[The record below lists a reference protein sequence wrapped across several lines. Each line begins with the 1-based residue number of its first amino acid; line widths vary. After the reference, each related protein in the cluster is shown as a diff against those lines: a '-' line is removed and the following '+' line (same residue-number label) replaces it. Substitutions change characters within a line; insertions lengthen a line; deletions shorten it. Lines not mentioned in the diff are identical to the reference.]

1 MYTQCPDCGVAFRVS
16 AKVLKQAAGDVRCG
30 GCGQAFN
37 ALENLSEK
45 MPADA
50 TEFDTNT
57 DLPELTPE
65 ISQSI
70 SAAQSAALLKTLD
83 ELAGSDVRI
92 EDTGVEWRVVNDAE
106 DAESATEGSATEI
119 FASPGESNVDE
130 LLVESA
136 TPVDEVLSATIV
148 ETSIEELRFDDN
160 TPLPDDFGQ
169 SDESSSVESVKQTV
183 DFDDPD
189 ESEVDGDNALSEITL
204 SEPGEWED
212 ILDEFDDIAEEV
224 SGTVQ
229 DIEEEDEGDTAVH
242 NPDTQEPDELT
253 SEDSDEDTEEAL
265 EFEFDDAT
273 DDVADDAADGEFELA
288 QQTEEEISMNMM
300 IDQELLS
307 LATEDKDGF
316 ASTIVIAEE
325 DAEDKAI
332 EEPPVAADEQG
343 DSTGFEEIVMEGEV
357 VRTTL
362 SDMKRQADMAN
373 AADLL
378 AKGKTQANE
387 PGKTKSAGT
396 NSGMIGGLVVLILL
410 LVIQIMHQ
418 SREALATMPTFN
430 GLIGPIY
437 RALGRPLQPAWDITG
452 WRFEATKGS
461 TDQNDSELTIYSRI
475 GNKSD
480 GPLPYPLI
488 GISLTDR
495 FEETIGSRVL
505 DPAEYLA
512 NDLDP
517 RKLVQPGNTF
527 NAVISIQSPSDDATG
542 FKLNVCY
549 RLSGE
554 LLRCAIEDFK

>member
-16 AKVLKQAAGDVRCG
+16 AKVLKQAAGDVLCG
-30 GCGQAFN
+30 GCGKAFS

-70 SAAQSAALLKTLD
+70 SAAQNAALLKTLD
-83 ELAGSDVRI
+83 KLAGSDVRI
-92 EDTGVEWRVVNDAE
+92 EDTGVEWRVVDDAE
-106 DAESATEGSATEI
+106 DAESATKGSATEI
-119 FASPGESNVDE
+119 FASPGESSVDE

-160 TPLPDDFGQ
+160 TPLPDDFGHG
-169 SDESSSVESVKQTV
+169 DESSSVESVKRTV
-183 DFDDPD
+183 DIDDPD
-189 ESEVDGDNALSEITL
+189 ESEVDDDNALSEITL
-204 SEPGEWED
+204 SEPGEWEG
-212 ILDEFDDIAEEV
+212 ILDEFDDVAEEV

-253 SEDSDEDTEEAL
+253 SEDSDADEEEDEAL
-265 EFEFDDAT
+265 EFD
-273 DDVADDAADGEFELA
+273 LA
-288 QQTEEEISMNMM
+288 QQTEEEITMNMM

-332 EEPPVAADEQG
+332 EEPPVAADELG

-387 PGKTKSAGT
+387 AGKTKSAGI
-396 NSGMIGGLVVLILL
+396 NSSMIGGLVVLILL

-512 NDLDP
+512 TDLDP

-549 RLSGE
+549 RLSAE

>member
-16 AKVLKQAAGDVRCG
+16 AKVLKQAAGDVLCG
-30 GCGQAFN
+30 GCGKAFS

-70 SAAQSAALLKTLD
+70 SAAQNAALLKTLD
-83 ELAGSDVRI
+83 KLAGSDVRI
-92 EDTGVEWRVVNDAE
+92 EDTGVEWRVVDDAE
-106 DAESATEGSATEI
+106 DAESATKGSATEI
-119 FASPGESNVDE
+119 FASPGESSVDE

-169 SDESSSVESVKQTV
+169 GDESPSVESVKRTV
-183 DFDDPD
+183 DIDDPD
-189 ESEVDGDNALSEITL
+189 ESEVDDDNALSEITL
-204 SEPGEWED
+204 SEPGEWEG
-212 ILDEFDDIAEEV
+212 ILDEFDDVAEEV

-242 NPDTQEPDELT
+242 NPDTQKPDELI
-253 SEDSDEDTEEAL
+253 SEDSDADEEEDEAL
-265 EFEFDDAT
+265 EFD
-273 DDVADDAADGEFELA
+273 LA

-332 EEPPVAADEQG
+332 EEPPVAADELG

-373 AADLL
+373 AAELL
-378 AKGKTQANE
+378 AKGRTQANE
-387 PGKTKSAGT
+387 AGKTKSTGT

-512 NDLDP
+512 TDLDP

-549 RLSGE
+549 RLSAE

>member
-16 AKVLKQAAGDVRCG
+16 AKVLKQAAGDVLCG
-30 GCGQAFN
+30 GCGKAFS

-70 SAAQSAALLKTLD
+70 SAAQNAALLKTLD
-83 ELAGSDVRI
+83 KLAGSDVRI
-92 EDTGVEWRVVNDAE
+92 EDTGVEWRVVDDAE
-106 DAESATEGSATEI
+106 DAESATKGSATEI
-119 FASPGESNVDE
+119 FASPGESSVDE

-169 SDESSSVESVKQTV
+169 GDESSSVESVKRTV
-183 DFDDPD
+183 DIDDPD
-189 ESEVDGDNALSEITL
+189 ESEVDDDNALSEITL
-204 SEPGEWED
+204 SEPGEWEG
-212 ILDEFDDIAEEV
+212 ILDEFDDVAEEV
-224 SGTVQ
+224 SGTAQ

-242 NPDTQEPDELT
+242 NPDTQEPDELI
-253 SEDSDEDTEEAL
+253 SEDSDADEEEDEAL
-265 EFEFDDAT
+265 EFD
-273 DDVADDAADGEFELA
+273 LA

-332 EEPPVAADEQG
+332 EEPPVAADELG

-373 AADLL
+373 AAELL
-378 AKGKTQANE
+378 AKGRTQANE
-387 PGKTKSAGT
+387 AGKTKSAGT

-512 NDLDP
+512 TDLDP

-549 RLSGE
+549 RLSAE

>member
-16 AKVLKQAAGDVRCG
+16 AKVLKQAAGDVLCG
-30 GCGQAFN
+30 GCGKAFS

-65 ISQSI
+65 MSQSI
-70 SAAQSAALLKTLD
+70 SAAQNTALLKTLD
-83 ELAGSDVRI
+83 KLAGSDVRI
-92 EDTGVEWRVVNDAE
+92 EDTGVEWRVVDDAE
-106 DAESATEGSATEI
+106 DAESATKGSATEI
-119 FASPGESNVDE
+119 FASPGESSVDE

-160 TPLPDDFGQ
+160 TPLPDDFGHG
-169 SDESSSVESVKQTV
+169 DESSSVESVKRTV
-183 DFDDPD
+183 DIDDPD
-189 ESEVDGDNALSEITL
+189 ESEVDDDNALSEITL
-204 SEPGEWED
+204 SEPGEWEG
-212 ILDEFDDIAEEV
+212 ILDEFDDVAEEV

-242 NPDTQEPDELT
+242 NPDTQEPDELI
-253 SEDSDEDTEEAL
+253 SEDSDADEEEDEAL
-265 EFEFDDAT
+265 EFD
-273 DDVADDAADGEFELA
+273 LA

-316 ASTIVIAEE
+316 ASTIVIAE
-325 DAEDKAI
+325 DKAI
-332 EEPPVAADEQG
+332 EEPPVAADKLG

-373 AADLL
+373 AAELL

-387 PGKTKSAGT
+387 AGKTKSAGI

-512 NDLDP
+512 TDLDP

-549 RLSGE
+549 RLSAE

>member
-30 GCGQAFN
+30 SCGQAFN

-57 DLPELTPE
+57 DLPELAPE

-92 EDTGVEWRVVNDAE
+92 EDTGVEWRVVDDAE

-169 SDESSSVESVKQTV
+169 DDKSSSVEGVKQTV
-183 DFDDPD
+183 DIDDPN
-189 ESEVDGDNALSEITL
+189 ENEVDDDNALSEITL

-212 ILDEFDDIAEEV
+212 ILDEFDDVAEED
-224 SGTVQ
+224 SGTVL
-229 DIEEEDEGDTAVH
+229 DIVEEDAGDTAAH
-242 NPDTQEPDELT
+242 NPDTQEPDELI
-253 SEDSDEDTEEAL
+253 SEDSDEEEEEAL
-265 EFEFDDAT
+265 KIVSDN
-273 DDVADDAADGEFELA
+273 VAGDAADDEFDLA
-288 QQTEEEISMNMM
+288 TQTEEEISMNMM

-332 EEPPVAADEQG
+332 EEPPVAAEELG

-378 AKGKTQANE
+378 AMGKTQANE
-387 PGKTKSAGT
+387 AGKTKSAGT

-517 RKLVQPGNTF
+517 RTLVQPGNTF

>member
-30 GCGQAFN
+30 SCGQAFN

-57 DLPELTPE
+57 DLPELAPE

-92 EDTGVEWRVVNDAE
+92 EDTGVEWRVVDDAE

-169 SDESSSVESVKQTV
+169 DDQSSSVEGVKQTV
-183 DFDDPD
+183 DIDDPN
-189 ESEVDGDNALSEITL
+189 ENEVDDDNALSEITL

-212 ILDEFDDIAEEV
+212 ILDEFDDVAEED
-224 SGTVQ
+224 SGTVL
-229 DIEEEDEGDTAVH
+229 DIVEEDAGDTAAH
-242 NPDTQEPDELT
+242 NPDTQEPDELI
-253 SEDSDEDTEEAL
+253 SEDSDEEEEEAL
-265 EFEFDDAT
+265 KIVSDDAT
-273 DDVADDAADGEFELA
+273 DGVADDAADDEFDLA
-288 QQTEEEISMNMM
+288 PQTEEEISMNMM

-332 EEPPVAADEQG
+332 EEPPVAADELG

-378 AKGKTQANE
+378 AMGKTQANE
-387 PGKTKSAGT
+387 AGKTKSAGT

-461 TDQNDSELTIYSRI
+461 TDQNDSELTIYSRV

-517 RKLVQPGNTF
+517 RTLVQPGNTF

>member
-16 AKVLKQAAGDVRCG
+16 AKVLKQAAGDVLCG
-30 GCGQAFN
+30 GCGKAFS

-70 SAAQSAALLKTLD
+70 SAAQNAALLKTLD
-83 ELAGSDVRI
+83 KLAGSDVRI
-92 EDTGVEWRVVNDAE
+92 EDTGVEWRVVDDAE
-106 DAESATEGSATEI
+106 DAESATKGSATEI
-119 FASPGESNVDE
+119 FASPGESSVDE

-160 TPLPDDFGQ
+160 TPLPDDFGHG
-169 SDESSSVESVKQTV
+169 DESSSVESVKRTV
-183 DFDDPD
+183 DIDDPD
-189 ESEVDGDNALSEITL
+189 ESEVDDDNALSEITL
-204 SEPGEWED
+204 SEPGEWEG
-212 ILDEFDDIAEEV
+212 ILDEFDDVAEEV

-253 SEDSDEDTEEAL
+253 SEDSDADEEEDEAL
-265 EFEFDDAT
+265 EFD
-273 DDVADDAADGEFELA
+273 LA

-325 DAEDKAI
+325 DGEDKAI
-332 EEPPVAADEQG
+332 EEPPVAADELG

-378 AKGKTQANE
+378 AKGRTQANE
-387 PGKTKSAGT
+387 AGKTKSAGI

-512 NDLDP
+512 TDLDP

-549 RLSGE
+549 RLSAE

>member
-30 GCGQAFN
+30 SCGQAFN

-57 DLPELTPE
+57 DLPELAPE

-92 EDTGVEWRVVNDAE
+92 EDTGVEWRVVDDAE

-119 FASPGESNVDE
+119 FARPGESNVDE

-169 SDESSSVESVKQTV
+169 DDKSSSVEGVKQTV
-183 DFDDPD
+183 DIDDPN
-189 ESEVDGDNALSEITL
+189 ENEVDDDNALSEITL

-212 ILDEFDDIAEEV
+212 ILDEFDDVAEED
-224 SGTVQ
+224 SGTVL
-229 DIEEEDEGDTAVH
+229 DIVEEDAGDTAAH
-242 NPDTQEPDELT
+242 NPDTQEPDELI
-253 SEDSDEDTEEAL
+253 SEDSDEEEEEAL
-265 EFEFDDAT
+265 KIVSDN
-273 DDVADDAADGEFELA
+273 VADDAADDEFDLA
-288 QQTEEEISMNMM
+288 TQTEEEISMNMM

-332 EEPPVAADEQG
+332 EEPPVAAEELG

-378 AKGKTQANE
+378 AMGKTQANE
-387 PGKTKSAGT
+387 AGKTKSAGT

-517 RKLVQPGNTF
+517 RTLVQPGNTF

>member
-37 ALENLSEK
+37 ALDNLSEK

-57 DLPELTPE
+57 NLPELTPE

-83 ELAGSDVRI
+83 ELAGADVRI
-92 EDTGVEWRVVNDAE
+92 EDTGVEWCVVDDAE
-106 DAESATEGSATEI
+106 DAESATEGSAAEI

-160 TPLPDDFGQ
+160 TPLPEDFGQ
-169 SDESSSVESVKQTV
+169 DDESSSVESVKQTV
-183 DFDDPD
+183 DIDDLD
-189 ESEVDGDNALSEITL
+189 ESEVDDALSEITL

-212 ILDEFDDIAEEV
+212 ILDEFDDVAEED
-224 SGTVQ
+224 SGTVR
-229 DIEEEDEGDTAVH
+229 DIVEEDEGDTAAH

-253 SEDSDEDTEEAL
+253 SEDSDED
-265 EFEFDDAT
+265 
-273 DDVADDAADGEFELA
+273 VANDAADDQFDLA
-288 QQTEEEISMNMM
+288 PQTEEEISMNMM

-332 EEPPVAADEQG
+332 EEPPVAADELG

-378 AKGKTQANE
+378 AKGKTKANE
-387 PGKTKSAGT
+387 AGETKSAGI

-410 LVIQIMHQ
+410 LVIQVMHQ

>member
-37 ALENLSEK
+37 ALDNLSEK

-57 DLPELTPE
+57 NLPELTPE

-83 ELAGSDVRI
+83 ELAGADVRI
-92 EDTGVEWRVVNDAE
+92 EDTGVEWRVVDDAE

-160 TPLPDDFGQ
+160 TPLPEDFGQ
-169 SDESSSVESVKQTV
+169 DDESSSVESVKQTV
-183 DFDDPD
+183 DIDDLD
-189 ESEVDGDNALSEITL
+189 ESEVDDALSEITL

-212 ILDEFDDIAEEV
+212 ILDEFDDVAEED
-224 SGTVQ
+224 SGTVR
-229 DIEEEDEGDTAVH
+229 DIVEEDEGDTAAH

-253 SEDSDEDTEEAL
+253 SEDSDED
-265 EFEFDDAT
+265 
-273 DDVADDAADGEFELA
+273 VANDAADDQFDLA
-288 QQTEEEISMNMM
+288 PQTEEEISMNMM

-332 EEPPVAADEQG
+332 EEPPVAADELG

-378 AKGKTQANE
+378 AKGKTKANE
-387 PGKTKSAGT
+387 AGETKSAGI

-410 LVIQIMHQ
+410 LVIQVMHQ

>member
-16 AKVLKQAAGDVRCG
+16 AKVLKQAAGDVLCG
-30 GCGQAFN
+30 GCGKAFS

-70 SAAQSAALLKTLD
+70 SAAQNAALLKTLD
-83 ELAGSDVRI
+83 KLAGSDVRI
-92 EDTGVEWRVVNDAE
+92 EDTGVEWRVVDDAE
-106 DAESATEGSATEI
+106 DAESATKGSATEI
-119 FASPGESNVDE
+119 FASPGESSVDE

-160 TPLPDDFGQ
+160 TPLPDDFGHG
-169 SDESSSVESVKQTV
+169 DESSSVESVKRTV
-183 DFDDPD
+183 DIDDPD
-189 ESEVDGDNALSEITL
+189 ESEVDDDNALSEITL
-204 SEPGEWED
+204 SEPGEWEG
-212 ILDEFDDIAEEV
+212 ILDEFDDVAEEV

-253 SEDSDEDTEEAL
+253 SEDSDADEEEDEAL
-265 EFEFDDAT
+265 EFD
-273 DDVADDAADGEFELA
+273 LA
-288 QQTEEEISMNMM
+288 QQTEEEITMNMM

-332 EEPPVAADEQG
+332 EEPPVAADELG

-387 PGKTKSAGT
+387 AGKTKSAGI

-512 NDLDP
+512 TDLDP

-549 RLSGE
+549 RLSAE

>member
-16 AKVLKQAAGDVRCG
+16 AKVLKQAAGDVLCG
-30 GCGQAFN
+30 GCGKAFS

-70 SAAQSAALLKTLD
+70 SAAQNAALLKTLD
-83 ELAGSDVRI
+83 KLAGSDVRI
-92 EDTGVEWRVVNDAE
+92 EDTGVEWRVVDDAE
-106 DAESATEGSATEI
+106 DAESATKGSATEI
-119 FASPGESNVDE
+119 FASPGESSVDE

-169 SDESSSVESVKQTV
+169 GDESSSVESVKRTV
-183 DFDDPD
+183 DIDDPD
-189 ESEVDGDNALSEITL
+189 ESEVDDDNALSEITL
-204 SEPGEWED
+204 SEPGEWEG
-212 ILDEFDDIAEEV
+212 ILDEFDDVAEEV

-242 NPDTQEPDELT
+242 NPDTQKPDELI
-253 SEDSDEDTEEAL
+253 SEDSDADEEEDEAL
-265 EFEFDDAT
+265 EFD
-273 DDVADDAADGEFELA
+273 LA

-332 EEPPVAADEQG
+332 EEPPVAADELG

-373 AADLL
+373 AAELL
-378 AKGKTQANE
+378 AKGRTQANE
-387 PGKTKSAGT
+387 AGKTKSTGT

-512 NDLDP
+512 TDLDP

-549 RLSGE
+549 RLSAE

>member
-16 AKVLKQAAGDVRCG
+16 AKVLKQAAGDVLCG
-30 GCGQAFN
+30 GCGKAFS

-70 SAAQSAALLKTLD
+70 SAAQNAALLKTLD
-83 ELAGSDVRI
+83 KLAGSDVRI
-92 EDTGVEWRVVNDAE
+92 EDTGVEWRVVDDAE
-106 DAESATEGSATEI
+106 DAESATKGSATEI
-119 FASPGESNVDE
+119 FASPGESSVDE

-169 SDESSSVESVKQTV
+169 GDESSSVESVKRTV
-183 DFDDPD
+183 DIDDPD
-189 ESEVDGDNALSEITL
+189 ESEVDDDNALSEITL
-204 SEPGEWED
+204 SEPGEWEG
-212 ILDEFDDIAEEV
+212 ILDEFDDVAEEV

-253 SEDSDEDTEEAL
+253 SEDSDADEEEDEAL
-265 EFEFDDAT
+265 EFD
-273 DDVADDAADGEFELA
+273 LA

-332 EEPPVAADEQG
+332 EEPPVAADELG

-373 AADLL
+373 TAELL

-387 PGKTKSAGT
+387 AGKTKSAGI
-396 NSGMIGGLVVLILL
+396 NSSMIGGLVVLILL

-512 NDLDP
+512 TDLDP

-549 RLSGE
+549 RLSAE

>member
-16 AKVLKQAAGDVRCG
+16 AKVLKQAAGDVLCG
-30 GCGQAFN
+30 GCGKAFS

-70 SAAQSAALLKTLD
+70 SAAQNAALLKTLD
-83 ELAGSDVRI
+83 KLAGSDVRI
-92 EDTGVEWRVVNDAE
+92 EDTGVEWRVVDDAE
-106 DAESATEGSATEI
+106 DAESATKGSATEI
-119 FASPGESNVDE
+119 FASPGESSVDE

-160 TPLPDDFGQ
+160 TPLPDDFGHG
-169 SDESSSVESVKQTV
+169 DESSSVESVKRTV
-183 DFDDPD
+183 DIDDPD
-189 ESEVDGDNALSEITL
+189 ESEVDDDNALSEITL
-204 SEPGEWED
+204 SEPGEWEG
-212 ILDEFDDIAEEV
+212 ILDEFDDVAEEV

-242 NPDTQEPDELT
+242 NPDTQEPDELI
-253 SEDSDEDTEEAL
+253 SEDSDADEEEDEAL
-265 EFEFDDAT
+265 EFD
-273 DDVADDAADGEFELA
+273 LA
-288 QQTEEEISMNMM
+288 QQTEEEITMNMM

-332 EEPPVAADEQG
+332 EEPPVAADELG

-387 PGKTKSAGT
+387 AGKTKSAGI

-512 NDLDP
+512 TDLDP

-549 RLSGE
+549 RLSAE

>member
-30 GCGQAFN
+30 SCGQAFN

-92 EDTGVEWRVVNDAE
+92 EDTGVEWRVVDDAE

-169 SDESSSVESVKQTV
+169 DDKSSSVEGVKQTV
-183 DFDDPD
+183 DIDDPN
-189 ESEVDGDNALSEITL
+189 ENEVDDDNALSEITL

-212 ILDEFDDIAEEV
+212 ILDEFDDVAEED
-224 SGTVQ
+224 SGTVL
-229 DIEEEDEGDTAVH
+229 DIVEEDAGDTAAH
-242 NPDTQEPDELT
+242 NPDTQEPDELI
-253 SEDSDEDTEEAL
+253 SEDSDEEEEEAL
-265 EFEFDDAT
+265 KIVSDDAT
-273 DDVADDAADGEFELA
+273 DSVADDAADDEFDLA
-288 QQTEEEISMNMM
+288 PQTEEEISMNMM

-332 EEPPVAADEQG
+332 EEPPVAADELG

-378 AKGKTQANE
+378 AMGKTNANE
-387 PGKTKSAGT
+387 AGKTKSAGT

-512 NDLDP
+512 TDLDP
-517 RKLVQPGNTF
+517 RTLVQPGNTF

>member
-16 AKVLKQAAGDVRCG
+16 AKVLKQAAGDVLCG
-30 GCGQAFN
+30 GCGKAFS

-70 SAAQSAALLKTLD
+70 SAAQNAALLKTLD
-83 ELAGSDVRI
+83 KLAGSDVRI
-92 EDTGVEWRVVNDAE
+92 EDTGVEWRVVDDAE
-106 DAESATEGSATEI
+106 DAESATKGSATEI
-119 FASPGESNVDE
+119 FASPGESSVDE

-160 TPLPDDFGQ
+160 TPLPDDFGHG
-169 SDESSSVESVKQTV
+169 DESSSVESVKRTV
-183 DFDDPD
+183 DIDDPD
-189 ESEVDGDNALSEITL
+189 ESEVDDDNALSEITL
-204 SEPGEWED
+204 SEPGEWEG
-212 ILDEFDDIAEEV
+212 ILDEFDDVAEEV

-253 SEDSDEDTEEAL
+253 SEDSDADEEEDEAL
-265 EFEFDDAT
+265 EFD
-273 DDVADDAADGEFELA
+273 LA

-332 EEPPVAADEQG
+332 EEPPVAADELG

-387 PGKTKSAGT
+387 AGKTKSAGI
-396 NSGMIGGLVVLILL
+396 NSSMIGGLVVLILL

-512 NDLDP
+512 TDLDP

-549 RLSGE
+549 RLSAE

>member
-16 AKVLKQAAGDVRCG
+16 AKVLKQAAGDVLCG
-30 GCGQAFN
+30 GCGKAFS

-70 SAAQSAALLKTLD
+70 SAAQNAALLKTLD
-83 ELAGSDVRI
+83 KLAGSDVRI
-92 EDTGVEWRVVNDAE
+92 EDTGVEWRVVDDAE
-106 DAESATEGSATEI
+106 DAESATKGSATEI
-119 FASPGESNVDE
+119 FASPGESSVDE

-169 SDESSSVESVKQTV
+169 DDESSSVESVKRTV
-183 DFDDPD
+183 DIDDPD
-189 ESEVDGDNALSEITL
+189 ESEVDDDNALSEITL
-204 SEPGEWED
+204 SEPGEWEG
-212 ILDEFDDIAEEV
+212 ILDKFDDVAEEV

-253 SEDSDEDTEEAL
+253 SEDSDADEEEDEAL
-265 EFEFDDAT
+265 EFDLE
-273 DDVADDAADGEFELA
+273 

-332 EEPPVAADEQG
+332 EEPPVAADELG

-418 SREALATMPTFN
+418 SREALAIMPTFN

-437 RALGRPLQPAWDITG
+437 RALGRPVQPAWDITG

>member
-30 GCGQAFN
+30 SCGQAFN

-92 EDTGVEWRVVNDAE
+92 EDTGVEWRVVDDAE

-169 SDESSSVESVKQTV
+169 DDKSSSVEGVKQTV
-183 DFDDPD
+183 DIDDPN
-189 ESEVDGDNALSEITL
+189 ENEVDDDNALSEITL

-212 ILDEFDDIAEEV
+212 ILDEFDDVAEED
-224 SGTVQ
+224 SGTVL
-229 DIEEEDEGDTAVH
+229 DIVEEDAGDTAAH
-242 NPDTQEPDELT
+242 NPDTQEPDELI
-253 SEDSDEDTEEAL
+253 SEDSDEEEEEAL
-265 EFEFDDAT
+265 KIVSDN
-273 DDVADDAADGEFELA
+273 VAGDAADDEFDLA
-288 QQTEEEISMNMM
+288 TQTEEEISMNMM

-325 DAEDKAI
+325 DADDKAM
-332 EEPPVAADEQG
+332 EEPPVAAEELG
-343 DSTGFEEIVMEGEV
+343 DRTGFE
-357 VRTTL
+357 
-362 SDMKRQADMAN
+362 
-373 AADLL
+373 
-378 AKGKTQANE
+378 
-387 PGKTKSAGT
+387 
-396 NSGMIGGLVVLILL
+396 
-410 LVIQIMHQ
+410 VI
-418 SREALATMPTFN
+418 
-430 GLIGPIY
+430 
-437 RALGRPLQPAWDITG
+437 
-452 WRFEATKGS
+452 
-461 TDQNDSELTIYSRI
+461 
-475 GNKSD
+475 
-480 GPLPYPLI
+480 
-488 GISLTDR
+488 
-495 FEETIGSRVL
+495 
-505 DPAEYLA
+505 
-512 NDLDP
+512 
-517 RKLVQPGNTF
+517 
-527 NAVISIQSPSDDATG
+527 
-542 FKLNVCY
+542 
-549 RLSGE
+549 
-554 LLRCAIEDFK
+554 DF

>member
-30 GCGQAFN
+30 SCGQAFN

-92 EDTGVEWRVVNDAE
+92 EDTGVEWRVVDDAE

-169 SDESSSVESVKQTV
+169 DDKSSSVEGVKQTV
-183 DFDDPD
+183 DIDDPN
-189 ESEVDGDNALSEITL
+189 ENEVDDDNALSEITL

-212 ILDEFDDIAEEV
+212 ILDEFDDVAEED
-224 SGTVQ
+224 SGTVL
-229 DIEEEDEGDTAVH
+229 DIVEEDAGDTAAH
-242 NPDTQEPDELT
+242 NPDTQEPDELI
-253 SEDSDEDTEEAL
+253 SEDSDEEEEEAL
-265 EFEFDDAT
+265 KIVSDN
-273 DDVADDAADGEFELA
+273 VAGDAADDEFDLA
-288 QQTEEEISMNMM
+288 TQTEEEISMNMM

-332 EEPPVAADEQG
+332 EEPPVAAEELG

-378 AKGKTQANE
+378 AMGKTQANE
-387 PGKTKSAGT
+387 AGKTKSAGT

-517 RKLVQPGNTF
+517 RTLVQPGNTF

>member
-16 AKVLKQAAGDVRCG
+16 AKVLKQAAGDVLCG
-30 GCGQAFN
+30 GCGKAFS

-70 SAAQSAALLKTLD
+70 SAAQNAALLKTLD
-83 ELAGSDVRI
+83 KLAGSDVRI
-92 EDTGVEWRVVNDAE
+92 EDTGVEWRVVDDAE
-106 DAESATEGSATEI
+106 DAESATKGSATEI
-119 FASPGESNVDE
+119 FASPGESSVDE

-160 TPLPDDFGQ
+160 TPLPDDFGHG
-169 SDESSSVESVKQTV
+169 DESSSVESVKRTV
-183 DFDDPD
+183 DIDDPD
-189 ESEVDGDNALSEITL
+189 ESEVDDDNALSEITL
-204 SEPGEWED
+204 SEPGEWEG
-212 ILDEFDDIAEEV
+212 ILDEFDDVAEEV

-253 SEDSDEDTEEAL
+253 SEDSDADEEEDEAL
-265 EFEFDDAT
+265 EFD
-273 DDVADDAADGEFELA
+273 LA
-288 QQTEEEISMNMM
+288 QQTEEEITMNMM

-332 EEPPVAADEQG
+332 EEPPVAADELG

-373 AADLL
+373 AAELL
-378 AKGKTQANE
+378 AKGRTQANE
-387 PGKTKSAGT
+387 AGKTKSAGI
-396 NSGMIGGLVVLILL
+396 NSSMIGGLVVLILL

-512 NDLDP
+512 TDLDP

-549 RLSGE
+549 RLSAE

>member
-16 AKVLKQAAGDVRCG
+16 AKVLKQAAGDVLCG
-30 GCGQAFN
+30 GCGKAFS

-70 SAAQSAALLKTLD
+70 SAAQNAALLKTLD
-83 ELAGSDVRI
+83 KLAGSDVRI
-92 EDTGVEWRVVNDAE
+92 EDTGVEWRVVDDAE
-106 DAESATEGSATEI
+106 DAESATKGSATEI
-119 FASPGESNVDE
+119 FASPGESSVDE

-160 TPLPDDFGQ
+160 TPLPDDFGHG
-169 SDESSSVESVKQTV
+169 DESSSVESVKRTV
-183 DFDDPD
+183 DIDDPD
-189 ESEVDGDNALSEITL
+189 ESEVDDDNALSEITL
-204 SEPGEWED
+204 SEPGEWEG
-212 ILDEFDDIAEEV
+212 ILDEFDDVAEEV

-242 NPDTQEPDELT
+242 NPDTQEPDELI
-253 SEDSDEDTEEAL
+253 SEDSDADEEEDEAL
-265 EFEFDDAT
+265 EFD
-273 DDVADDAADGEFELA
+273 LA

-332 EEPPVAADEQG
+332 EEPPVAADELG

-387 PGKTKSAGT
+387 AGKTKSAGI

-512 NDLDP
+512 TDLDP

-549 RLSGE
+549 RLSAE

>member
-16 AKVLKQAAGDVRCG
+16 AKVLKQAAGDVLCG
-30 GCGQAFN
+30 GCGKAFS

-70 SAAQSAALLKTLD
+70 SAAQNAALLKTLD
-83 ELAGSDVRI
+83 KLAGSDVRI
-92 EDTGVEWRVVNDAE
+92 EDTGVEWRVVDDAE
-106 DAESATEGSATEI
+106 DAESATKGSATEI
-119 FASPGESNVDE
+119 FASPGESSVDE

-169 SDESSSVESVKQTV
+169 DDESSSVESVKRTV
-183 DFDDPD
+183 DIDDPD
-189 ESEVDGDNALSEITL
+189 ESEVDDDNALSEITL
-204 SEPGEWED
+204 SEPGEWEG
-212 ILDEFDDIAEEV
+212 ILDEFDDVAEEV

-253 SEDSDEDTEEAL
+253 SEDSDADEEEDEAL
-265 EFEFDDAT
+265 EFDLE
-273 DDVADDAADGEFELA
+273 

-332 EEPPVAADEQG
+332 EEPPVAADELG

-378 AKGKTQANE
+378 AKGKMQANE
-387 PGKTKSAGT
+387 PGKTKSAGI

-437 RALGRPLQPAWDITG
+437 RALGRPVQPAWDITG

-495 FEETIGSRVL
+495 FEETIGSRML

-512 NDLDP
+512 TDLDP

-549 RLSGE
+549 RLSAE

>member
-16 AKVLKQAAGDVRCG
+16 AKVLKQAAGDVLCG
-30 GCGQAFN
+30 GCGKAFS

-70 SAAQSAALLKTLD
+70 SAAQNTALLKTLD
-83 ELAGSDVRI
+83 KLAGSDVRI
-92 EDTGVEWRVVNDAE
+92 EDTGVEWRVVDDAE
-106 DAESATEGSATEI
+106 DAESATKGSATEI
-119 FASPGESNVDE
+119 FASPGESSVDE

-160 TPLPDDFGQ
+160 TPLPDDFGHG
-169 SDESSSVESVKQTV
+169 DESSSVESVKRTV
-183 DFDDPD
+183 DIDDPD
-189 ESEVDGDNALSEITL
+189 ESEVDDDNALSEITL
-204 SEPGEWED
+204 SEPGEWEG
-212 ILDEFDDIAEEV
+212 ILDEFDDVAEEV

-242 NPDTQEPDELT
+242 NPDTQEPDELI
-253 SEDSDEDTEEAL
+253 SEDSDADEEEDEAL
-265 EFEFDDAT
+265 EFD
-273 DDVADDAADGEFELA
+273 LA

-316 ASTIVIAEE
+316 ASTIVIAE
-325 DAEDKAI
+325 DKAI
-332 EEPPVAADEQG
+332 EEPPVAADKLG

-373 AADLL
+373 AAELL

-387 PGKTKSAGT
+387 AGKTKSAGI

-512 NDLDP
+512 TDLDP

-549 RLSGE
+549 RLSAE

>member
-30 GCGQAFN
+30 SCGQAFN

-57 DLPELTPE
+57 DLPELAPE

-92 EDTGVEWRVVNDAE
+92 EDTGVEWRVVDDAE

-169 SDESSSVESVKQTV
+169 DDKSSSVEGVKQTV
-183 DFDDPD
+183 DIDDPN
-189 ESEVDGDNALSEITL
+189 ENEVDDDNALSEITL

-212 ILDEFDDIAEEV
+212 ILDEFDDVAEED
-224 SGTVQ
+224 SGTVL
-229 DIEEEDEGDTAVH
+229 DIVEEDAGDTAAH
-242 NPDTQEPDELT
+242 NPDTQEPDELI
-253 SEDSDEDTEEAL
+253 SEDSDEEEEEAL
-265 EFEFDDAT
+265 KIVSDN
-273 DDVADDAADGEFELA
+273 VAGDAADDEFDLA
-288 QQTEEEISMNMM
+288 TQTEEEISMNMM
-300 IDQELLS
+300 IDQELLG

-332 EEPPVAADEQG
+332 EEPPVAADELG
-343 DSTGFEEIVMEGEV
+343 DSTGFEEIVIEGEV

-378 AKGKTQANE
+378 AMGKTNANE
-387 PGKTKSAGT
+387 AGKTKSAGT

-517 RKLVQPGNTF
+517 RTLVQPGNTF

>member
-16 AKVLKQAAGDVRCG
+16 AKVLKQAAGDVLCG
-30 GCGQAFN
+30 GCGKAFS

-70 SAAQSAALLKTLD
+70 SAAQNTALLKTLD
-83 ELAGSDVRI
+83 KLAGSDVRI
-92 EDTGVEWRVVNDAE
+92 EDTGVEWRVVDDAE
-106 DAESATEGSATEI
+106 DAESATKGSATEI
-119 FASPGESNVDE
+119 FASPGESSVDE

-160 TPLPDDFGQ
+160 TPLPDDFGHG
-169 SDESSSVESVKQTV
+169 DESSSVESVKRTV
-183 DFDDPD
+183 DIDDPD
-189 ESEVDGDNALSEITL
+189 ESEVDDDNALSEITL
-204 SEPGEWED
+204 SEPGEWEG
-212 ILDEFDDIAEEV
+212 ILDEFDDVAEEV

-242 NPDTQEPDELT
+242 NPDTQEPDELI
-253 SEDSDEDTEEAL
+253 SEDSDADEEEDEAL
-265 EFEFDDAT
+265 EFD
-273 DDVADDAADGEFELA
+273 LA

-316 ASTIVIAEE
+316 ASTIVIAE
-325 DAEDKAI
+325 DKAI
-332 EEPPVAADEQG
+332 EEPPVAADELG

-387 PGKTKSAGT
+387 AGKTKSAGI

-512 NDLDP
+512 TDLDP

-549 RLSGE
+549 RLSAE

>member
-30 GCGQAFN
+30 SCGQAFN

-57 DLPELTPE
+57 DLPELAPE

-92 EDTGVEWRVVNDAE
+92 EDTGVEWRVVDDAE

-169 SDESSSVESVKQTV
+169 DDKSSSVEGVKQTV
-183 DFDDPD
+183 DIDDPN
-189 ESEVDGDNALSEITL
+189 ENEVDDDNALSEITL

-212 ILDEFDDIAEEV
+212 ILDEFDDVAEED
-224 SGTVQ
+224 SGTVL
-229 DIEEEDEGDTAVH
+229 DIVEEDAGDTAAH
-242 NPDTQEPDELT
+242 NPDTQEPDELI
-253 SEDSDEDTEEAL
+253 SEDSDEEEEEAL
-265 EFEFDDAT
+265 KIVSDN
-273 DDVADDAADGEFELA
+273 VADDAADDEFDLA
-288 QQTEEEISMNMM
+288 TQTEEEISMNMM

-332 EEPPVAADEQG
+332 EEPPVAAEELG

-378 AKGKTQANE
+378 AMGKTQANE
-387 PGKTKSAGT
+387 AGKTKSAGT

-517 RKLVQPGNTF
+517 RTLVQPGNTF

>member
-30 GCGQAFN
+30 SCGQAFN

-92 EDTGVEWRVVNDAE
+92 EDTGVEWRVVDDAE

-169 SDESSSVESVKQTV
+169 DDKSSSVEGVKQTV
-183 DFDDPD
+183 DIDDPN
-189 ESEVDGDNALSEITL
+189 ENEVDDDNALSEITL

-212 ILDEFDDIAEEV
+212 ILDEFDDVAEED
-224 SGTVQ
+224 SGTVL
-229 DIEEEDEGDTAVH
+229 DIVEEDAGDTAAH
-242 NPDTQEPDELT
+242 NPDTQEPDELI
-253 SEDSDEDTEEAL
+253 SEDSDEEEEEAL
-265 EFEFDDAT
+265 KIVSDN
-273 DDVADDAADGEFELA
+273 VADDAADDEFDLA
-288 QQTEEEISMNMM
+288 TQTEEEISMNMM

-332 EEPPVAADEQG
+332 EEPPVAAEELG
-343 DSTGFEEIVMEGEV
+343 DSTGFEEIVIEGEV

-378 AKGKTQANE
+378 AMGKTQANE
-387 PGKTKSAGT
+387 AGKTKSAGT

-517 RKLVQPGNTF
+517 RTLVQPGNTF

>member
-30 GCGQAFN
+30 SCGQAFN

-57 DLPELTPE
+57 DLPELAPE

-92 EDTGVEWRVVNDAE
+92 EDTGVEWRVVDDAE

-169 SDESSSVESVKQTV
+169 DDKSSSVEGVKQTV
-183 DFDDPD
+183 DIDDPN
-189 ESEVDGDNALSEITL
+189 ENEVDDDNALSEITL

-212 ILDEFDDIAEEV
+212 ILDEFDDVAEED
-224 SGTVQ
+224 SGTVL
-229 DIEEEDEGDTAVH
+229 DIVEEDAGDTAAH
-242 NPDTQEPDELT
+242 NPDTQEPDELI
-253 SEDSDEDTEEAL
+253 SEDSDEEEEEAL
-265 EFEFDDAT
+265 EFVSDDAT
-273 DDVADDAADGEFELA
+273 DGVADDAADDEFDLA
-288 QQTEEEISMNMM
+288 PQTEEEISMNMM
-300 IDQELLS
+300 IDQELLG

-332 EEPPVAADEQG
+332 EEPPVAADELG

-378 AKGKTQANE
+378 AMGKTKANE
-387 PGKTKSAGT
+387 AGKTKSAGT

-517 RKLVQPGNTF
+517 RTLVQPGNTF

>member
-30 GCGQAFN
+30 SCGQAFN

-92 EDTGVEWRVVNDAE
+92 EDTGVEWRVVDDAE

-169 SDESSSVESVKQTV
+169 DDKSSSVEGVKQTV
-183 DFDDPD
+183 DIDDPN
-189 ESEVDGDNALSEITL
+189 ENEVDDDNALSEITL

-212 ILDEFDDIAEEV
+212 ILDEFDDVAEED
-224 SGTVQ
+224 SGTVL
-229 DIEEEDEGDTAVH
+229 DIVEEDAGDTAAH
-242 NPDTQEPDELT
+242 NPDTQEPDELI
-253 SEDSDEDTEEAL
+253 SEDSDEEEEEAL
-265 EFEFDDAT
+265 KIVSDN
-273 DDVADDAADGEFELA
+273 VADDAADDEFDLA
-288 QQTEEEISMNMM
+288 TQTEEEISMNMM

-332 EEPPVAADEQG
+332 EEPPVAAEELG

-378 AKGKTQANE
+378 AMGKTQANE
-387 PGKTKSAGT
+387 AGKTKSAGT

-517 RKLVQPGNTF
+517 RTLVQPGNTF